1 MKTKQLVAKKIR
13 LGAVANWAPLYL
25 LAPALILL
33 AMFLLGPLLAVL
45 GLSFTDY
52 QLGSKSLNWIG
63 IENFIE
69 LYHDK
74 NFWRSLRNTALY
86 SGVVVPVSVL
96 LGLGVALLIEA
107 QKSFK
112 DFYRTIFFLPVMA
125 TLIAMAISWQFILH
139 PSFGFLNL
147 LLKEFGLSGHN
158 WLRTESLA
166 LWVLAAIGIWNQFG
180 FNMVLF
186 LAGLVS
192 IPRHLYDAA
201 AMDGASSPFERF
213 RLVTWPLLGPVTLFV
228 VVITAIRSFQVFD
241 TVAILTKGGPSKSTE
256 VLLYTMYAEGF
267 EFFKSGYASAVTI
280 VFLVI
285 VLTLTLIKT
294 RYLEEK
300 VHYA

>member
-1 MKTKQLVAKKIR
+1 MATFKPIVFKQRFKIQ
-13 LGAVANWAPLYL
+13 WAPLYL
-25 LAPALILL
+25 SGPTLVLMAI
-33 AMFLLGPLLAVL
+33 FLLGPLLAVL

-52 QLGSKSLNWIG
+52 QLGAKSFNWIG
-63 IENFIE
+63 VDNFLE

-74 NFWRSLRNTALY
+74 NFWRSLRNTAFY
-86 SGVVVPVSVL
+86 SLLVVPISVL

-139 PSFGFLNL
+139 PTFGFLNL
-147 LLKEFGLSGHN
+147 FLKEFGLSGHN
-158 WLRTESLA
+158 WLRTEGLA

-201 AMDGASSPFERF
+201 AMDGASSAFERF

-228 VVITAIRSFQVFD
+228 VVITTIRSFQVFD

-280 VFLVI
+280 VFLAI
-285 VLTLTLIKT
+285 VLALTLLKT
-294 RYLEEK
+294 RYLEKK

>member
-1 MKTKQLVAKKIR
+1 MKTLKPHAAKLTTKI
-13 LGAVANWAPLYL
+13 NWAPMYL
-25 LAPALILL
+25 LGPALVLM
-33 AMFLLGPLLAVL
+33 AMFLLGPLLGVL

-52 QLGSKSLNWIG
+52 QLGAKSFNWIG
-63 IENFIE
+63 VENFIE

-74 NFWRSLRNTALY
+74 NFWRSLRNTTFY
-86 SGVVVPVSVL
+86 SVVVVPTSVL

-107 QKSFK
+107 QTSFK

-139 PSFGFLNL
+139 PTVGFLNL
-147 LLKEFGLSGHN
+147 LLKEFGLPTHN
-158 WLRTESLA
+158 WLRTEGLA

-201 AMDGASSPFERF
+201 AMDGASSALERF

-228 VVITAIRSFQVFD
+228 VVITTIRSFQVFD

-285 VLTLTLIKT
+285 VLALTLIKT
-294 RYLEEK
+294 RYLEKK

>member
-1 MKTKQLVAKKIR
+1 MTTFKPATVKQRVKVR
-13 LGAVANWAPLYL
+13 WAPLYL
-25 LAPALILL
+25 LGPALVLM

-52 QLGSKSLNWIG
+52 QLGAKSFNWIA
-63 IENFIE
+63 IDNFLE

-86 SGVVVPVSVL
+86 SLLVVPISVL
-96 LGLGVALLIEA
+96 LGLGIAMLIEA

-112 DFYRTIFFLPVMA
+112 EFYRTIFFLPVMA

-139 PSFGFLNL
+139 PTFGFLNL
-147 LLKEFGLSGHN
+147 LLKEFGLPGHN
-158 WLRTESLA
+158 WLRTEGLT

-201 AMDGASSPFERF
+201 AMDGASSAFERF

-228 VVITAIRSFQVFD
+228 VVITTIRSFQVFD
-241 TVAILTKGGPSKSTE
+241 TVAVLTKGGPSKSTE

-280 VFLVI
+280 IFLAIVF
-285 VLTLTLIKT
+285 TLTLLKA
-294 RYLEEK
+294 RFLEK
-300 VHYA
+300 RVHYA

>member
-1 MKTKQLVAKKIR
+1 M
-13 LGAVANWAPLYL
+13 NWAPLYL
-25 LAPALILL
+25 LAPALLL
-33 AMFLLGPLLAVL
+33 MTMFLLGPLLAVL

-52 QLGSKSLNWIG
+52 QLGAKSLNWIG

-86 SGVVVPVSVL
+86 SAVVVPASVL

-147 LLKEFGLSGHN
+147 LLKEFGLQGHN
-158 WLRTESLA
+158 WLRTEGLA

-192 IPRHLYDAA
+192 I
-201 AMDGASSPFERF
+201 RF

-228 VVITAIRSFQVFD
+228 FVITAIRSFQVFD

-280 VFLVI
+280 VFLAI
-285 VLTLTLIKT
+285 VLVLTLIKT
-294 RYLEEK
+294 RYLEKK

>member
-1 MKTKQLVAKKIR
+1 MRQLAAMTVR
-13 LGAVANWAPLYL
+13 SGLRTSWAPLYL
-25 LAPALILL
+25 LAPALLL
-33 AMFLLGPLLAVL
+33 MAMFLVGPLLAVL

-52 QLGSKSLNWIG
+52 QLGAKSLNWIG
-63 IENFIE
+63 VENFIE

-86 SGVVVPVSVL
+86 SVVVVPASVL

-107 QKSFK
+107 EKSFK

-147 LLKEFGLSGHN
+147 LLKEFGLQGHN
-158 WLRTESLA
+158 WLRTEGLA
-166 LWVLAAIGIWNQFG
+166 LWVLAAIGVWNQFG

-201 AMDGASSPFERF
+201 SIDGASSAFERF

-280 VFLVI
+280 VFLAI
-285 VLTLTLIKT
+285 VLVLTLIKT
-294 RYLEEK
+294 RYLEKK

>member
-1 MKTKQLVAKKIR
+1 MPAVKQSASI
-13 LGAVANWAPLYL
+13 NWAPVYL
-25 LAPALILL
+25 LAPAFLL
-33 AMFLLGPLLAVL
+33 MVMFLLGPLLAVL
-45 GLSFTDY
+45 GLSLTDY
-52 QLGSKSLNWIG
+52 QLGAKSFNFIG

-86 SGVVVPVSVL
+86 SVVVVPTSVL

-139 PSFGFLNL
+139 PTFGFLNL
-147 LLKEFGLSGHN
+147 LLKEFGLQGHN
-158 WLRTESLA
+158 WLRTEGLA

-201 AMDGASSPFERF
+201 AMDGASTALERF

-228 VVITAIRSFQVFD
+228 VVITTIRSFQVFD

-285 VLTLTLIKT
+285 VLALTLIKT
-294 RYLEEK
+294 RYLEKK

>member
-1 MKTKQLVAKKIR
+1 MNMKAFKSMTAKQRRKM
-13 LGAVANWAPLYL
+13 NWAPLYL
-25 LAPALILL
+25 LGPALVLM
-33 AMFLLGPLLAVL
+33 AMFLIGPLLAVL

-52 QLGSKSLNWIG
+52 QLGAKSFNWIG
-63 IENFIE
+63 VENFIE

-86 SGVVVPVSVL
+86 SVVVVPMSVL

-139 PSFGFLNL
+139 PTFGFLNL
-147 LLKEFGLSGHN
+147 FLKEFGLPGHN
-158 WLRTESLA
+158 WLRTEGLA

-201 AMDGASSPFERF
+201 AMDGASTALERF

-228 VVITAIRSFQVFD
+228 VVITTIRSFQVFD

-267 EFFKSGYASAVTI
+267 EFFKSGYASAVTV

-285 VLTLTLIKT
+285 VLALTLIKT
-294 RYLEEK
+294 RYLEKK